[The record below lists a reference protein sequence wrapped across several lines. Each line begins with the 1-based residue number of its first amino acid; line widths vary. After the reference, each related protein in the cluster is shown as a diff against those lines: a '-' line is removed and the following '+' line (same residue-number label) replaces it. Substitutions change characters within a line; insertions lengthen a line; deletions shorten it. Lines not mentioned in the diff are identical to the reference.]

1 MFYCL
6 LKYVLL
12 GPLLRL
18 LFRPRIEGLE
28 NVPAT
33 GAAIVAGNHLSF
45 SDHFLMPAILKRRIT
60 FLAKAEY
67 FTGPGIKGRLTA
79 FFFRSAGQIPVD
91 RSSREAGQ
99 AAVREGLGVLRKGEL
114 LGIYPEGTRS
124 HDGRLY
130 KGKVGVAVMA
140 LTAGVPVVP
149 CAMIGTFEAQPPGR
163 LIPRIRPVTIR
174 FGKPLEFSRFAGMED
189 QKAVLRAVTDEIMY
203 AILTLSE
210 QEYVDQYAAIVKSR
224 QAGERGERERRFPR
238 APSADTA
245 RTPGPPVARGAGG
258 AQDTP
263 GPRYSAAIPKR
274 CCSRGAD
281 GTSRTRDT
289 VLVTSSSPG
298 SSAPSRASRRSR
310 SAAETSATSGLPCRV
325 TTTRSPP

>member
-1 MFYCL
+1 MFYYL

-18 LFRPRIEGLE
+18 VFRPRIEGLE
-28 NVPAT
+28 NVPAS

-91 RSSREAGQ
+91 RSGKEAGQ
-99 AAVREGLGVLRKGEL
+99 AAIREGLRVLRKDEL

-140 LTAGVPVVP
+140 LKAGVPVVP
-149 CAMIGTFEAQPPGR
+149 CAMIGTFEAQPPGKV
-163 LIPRIRPVTIR
+163 IPNIHPVVIR
-174 FGKPLEFSRFAGMED
+174 FGKALDFSRYAGMENE
-189 QKAVLRAVTDEIMY
+189 KAVLRAVTDEIMY

-210 QEYVDQYAAIVKSR
+210 QEYVDQYAAVAK
-224 QAGERGERERRFPR
+224 AEAAEAEGAKERRFPR
-238 APSADTA
+238 APLS
-245 RTPGPPVARGAGG
+245 
-258 AQDTP
+258 
-263 GPRYSAAIPKR
+263 
-274 CCSRGAD
+274 
-281 GTSRTRDT
+281 
-289 VLVTSSSPG
+289 
-298 SSAPSRASRRSR
+298 
-310 SAAETSATSGLPCRV
+310 
-325 TTTRSPP
+325 

>member
-1 MFYCL
+1 MFYYL

-18 LFRPRIEGLE
+18 VFRPRIEGLDH
-28 NVPAT
+28 VPAT
-33 GAAIVAGNHLSF
+33 GPAIVAGNHLSF

-91 RSSREAGQ
+91 RSGKEAGQ
-99 AAVREGLGVLRKGEL
+99 AAIREGLGVLDKGEL

-140 LTAGVPVVP
+140 LRAGVPVIP

-163 LIPRIRPVTIR
+163 TLPRVRPVTIR
-174 FGKPLEFSRFAGMED
+174 FGKPLDFSRFAGMEE

-203 AILTLSE
+203 AILALSE
-210 QEYVDQYAAIVKSR
+210 QEYVDQYAAVAKAE
-224 QAGERGERERRFPR
+224 QPTERSAKERRFPK
-238 APSADTA
+238 APL
-245 RTPGPPVARGAGG
+245 G
-258 AQDTP
+258 
-263 GPRYSAAIPKR
+263 
-274 CCSRGAD
+274 
-281 GTSRTRDT
+281 
-289 VLVTSSSPG
+289 
-298 SSAPSRASRRSR
+298 
-310 SAAETSATSGLPCRV
+310 
-325 TTTRSPP
+325 

>member
-1 MFYCL
+1 MFYYL

-18 LFRPRIEGLE
+18 VFRPRIEGLDH
-28 NVPAT
+28 VPAT
-33 GAAIVAGNHLSF
+33 GPAIIAGNHLSF

-91 RSSREAGQ
+91 RSGKEAGQ
-99 AAVREGLGVLRKGEL
+99 AAIREGLGVLDKGEL

-140 LTAGVPVVP
+140 LRAGVPVIP

-163 LIPRIRPVTIR
+163 ALPRVRPVTIR
-174 FGKPLEFSRFAGMED
+174 FGKPLDFSRFAGMEQ

-210 QEYVDQYAAIVKSR
+210 QEYVDQYAAVAKAE
-224 QAGERGERERRFPR
+224 QPTERSAKERRFPK
-238 APSADTA
+238 APL
-245 RTPGPPVARGAGG
+245 G
-258 AQDTP
+258 
-263 GPRYSAAIPKR
+263 
-274 CCSRGAD
+274 
-281 GTSRTRDT
+281 
-289 VLVTSSSPG
+289 
-298 SSAPSRASRRSR
+298 
-310 SAAETSATSGLPCRV
+310 
-325 TTTRSPP
+325 

>member
-1 MFYCL
+1 MFYYV

-18 LFRPRIEGLE
+18 VFRPRIEGLE
-28 NVPAT
+28 HIPSS
-33 GAAIVAGNHLSF
+33 GAAIIAGNHLSF

-67 FTGPGIKGRLTA
+67 FTGPGVRGRLIA

-91 RSSREAGQ
+91 RSGKDAGQ
-99 AAVREGLGVLRKGEL
+99 AAIREGLGVLSKDEL

-140 LTAGVPVVP
+140 LKAQAPVIP

-163 LIPRIRPVTIR
+163 KIPKIHPVSIR
-174 FGKPLEFSRFAGMED
+174 FGKPLDFSRYAGMENE
-189 QKAVLRAVTDEIMY
+189 KAILRAITDEIMY

-210 QEYVDQYAAIVKSR
+210 QEYVDRYAAVVKAEETAEKAEKAR
-224 QAGERGERERRFPR
+224 KFPR
-238 APSADTA
+238 
-245 RTPGPPVARGAGG
+245 
-258 AQDTP
+258 
-263 GPRYSAAIPKR
+263 IPL
-274 CCSRGAD
+274 S
-281 GTSRTRDT
+281 
-289 VLVTSSSPG
+289 
-298 SSAPSRASRRSR
+298 
-310 SAAETSATSGLPCRV
+310 
-325 TTTRSPP
+325 